1 MTPGQSLKVIRD
13 LQELSQNALA
23 ELSGLPQSTISGM
36 ESGRI
41 SIGVERAKVLAKA
54 LRIHPAV
61 KQRALRKNMHEHLFG
76 TVWTRKDILERL
88 PHETPSQLKAFDFPD
103 GAIFRPLRSS
113 IWMLNWT
120 IWQMRF
126 HQGTKT

>member
-1 MTPGQSLKVIRD
+1 MTTGKKVKEILKNGEFVPAKTRVHMTPGQSLRVIRE

-41 SIGVERAKVLAKA
+41 NIGVERAKILAKA

-61 KQRALRKNMHEHLFG
+61 IVFPGWE
-76 TVWTRKDILERL
+76 TERG
-88 PHETPSQLKAFDFPD
+88 S
-103 GAIFRPLRSS
+103 
-113 IWMLNWT
+113 
-120 IWQMRF
+120 
-126 HQGTKT
+126 